1 MMNYHRLVYLIAVL
15 IGFFTYQTRKPGVWH
30 VGQGECAFAGFKAQ
44 ELRISDPE
52 VHVIVLSGNGLV
64 FSAGYD
70 LAYYAEGN
78 SQNQVVQDMPCDPI
92 KYYAFMWRNTQ
103 HFMSL

>member
-1 MMNYHRLVYLIAVL
+1 M
-15 IGFFTYQTRKPGVWH
+15 
-30 VGQGECAFAGFKAQ
+30 
-44 ELRISDPE
+44 
-52 VHVIVLSGNGLV
+52 LSGNGLA

-78 SQNQVVQDMPCDPI
+78 SQNQAVQDMPCDLF
-92 KYYAFMWRNTQ
+92 KCYVFMWRNTQ

>member
-1 MMNYHRLVYLIAVL
+1 M
-15 IGFFTYQTRKPGVWH
+15 
-30 VGQGECAFAGFKAQ
+30 
-44 ELRISDPE
+44 
-52 VHVIVLSGNGLV
+52 LSGNGLA

-70 LAYYAEGN
+70 LAYYAKGN
-78 SQNQVVQDMPCDPI
+78 SQNQVVQDMPRDPI